1 MASTSNGVR
10 KGVSSLR
17 ESDGIAE
24 RRSLDDEEAQWYAA
38 ISNPRNAPP
47 SIFRE
52 IYNHLIS
59 SDLRFPHSLSE
70 FRTTSC
76 KGSHIFGISVILWE
90 GKGSHAKTRRRERLG
105 IEFRSYPRRFVAM
118 RVSWSAPA

>member
-1 MASTSNGVR
+1 MASTSSGVR
-10 KGVSSLR
+10 KGVSSLQEPTR
-17 ESDGIAE
+17 SPKKP
-24 RRSLDDEEAQWYAA
+24 SLDDEGAQWYAA

-47 SIFRE
+47 SIFHE
-52 IYNHLIS
+52 IHNHLIS

-90 GKGSHAKTRRRERLG
+90 GKGSYAKTR
-105 IEFRSYPRRFVAM
+105 
-118 RVSWSAPA
+118 